1 MKLLEFGFL
10 LVDDFGVLLK
20 KKRKRVLVISKE
32 GKKEF
37 PVKNLR
43 EVIISGKASISSELI
58 KHLALSGIDILFTTP
73 TGKPIARVVNT
84 RLGGTAENRKEQYKS
99 LDDERCIYISKS
111 VIIGKIRN
119 QFSNLRY
126 YSKSRRATK
135 EIAMELYGGYE
146 KLKEKSEELS
156 ILEISLSE
164 NWRETILSYEGEA
177 AKIYW
182 QLLSLILKE
191 FGFEKRERESEDP
204 VNILLNVAYNMLSS
218 QIWKYVL
225 KFGLDP
231 YCGFLHTER
240 PGKLSLVY
248 DLMEPY
254 RPMVDRFVI
263 SFIKHCDKRVFSS
276 KEKAIP
282 LLLKEFIDKFLNS
295 RIEYKGRKMRI
306 ETTMFYYLQEI
317 VAYIRRNKEN
327 ITTPFI
333 PW

>member
-1 MKLLEFGFL
+1 MKLLDFGFL
-10 LVDDFGVLLK
+10 LIDDFGAVLK
-20 KKRKRVLVISKE
+20 KKRKRVLVISGEEKR
-32 GKKEF
+32 EF
-37 PVKNLR
+37 PVKSLR
-43 EVIISGKASISSELI
+43 EIIISGKASISSELI
-58 KHLALSGIDILFTTP
+58 KYLTASGIDILFTTP
-73 TGKPIARVVNT
+73 TGKPVARVVST
-84 RLGGTAENRKEQYKS
+84 KLGGTAENRREQYKS
-99 LDDERCIYISKS
+99 LEDNRCVYISKS
-111 VIIGKIRN
+111 VIAGKIRN

-126 YSKSRRATK
+126 YSKSRRATQDMAIK
-135 EIAMELYGGYE
+135 FYEGYE
-146 KLKEKSEELS
+146 KLKEKCEELNRS
-156 ILEISLSE
+156 KISHKE
-164 NWRETILSYEGEA
+164 NWREKILAYEGES

-182 QLLSLILKE
+182 QLLSLILMD
-191 FGFEKRERESEDP
+191 FGFEKRDRESRDI
-204 VNILLNVAYNMLSS
+204 VNVLLNVAYNLLSS

-263 SFIKHCDKRVFSS
+263 SFIKHCEKRLLSS

-282 LLLKEFIDKFLNS
+282 LFLREFIDKFLNFKL
-295 RIEYKGRKMRI
+295 EYKGRKMRI
-306 ETTMFYYLQEI
+306 ETSMFYYLQEI
-317 VAYIRRNKEN
+317 VSFIRKNKEN